1 MIAIQNLKAL
11 KSMPKQQQQQY
22 KIQNSKTAA
31 LAPTTSPK
39 YHKGERTASPS
50 NNLPMTTKADIKYEE
65 SSNSFGTDESFEQDE
80 EDEEEDE
87 EEALEDNGSSNEDN

>member
-1 MIAIQNLKAL
+1 
-11 KSMPKQQQQQY
+11 
-22 KIQNSKTAA
+22 
-31 LAPTTSPK
+31 
-39 YHKGERTASPS
+39 
-50 NNLPMTTKADIKYEE
+50 MTTKADIKYEE

>member
-1 MIAIQNLKAL
+1 MSAWSARLYTVEWANKPKLVQNRHSLGFHSWL
-11 KSMPKQQQQQY
+11 NP
-22 KIQNSKTAA
+22 I
-31 LAPTTSPK
+31 
-39 YHKGERTASPS
+39 
-50 NNLPMTTKADIKYEE
+50 PMTTKADIKYEE